1 LTLASAIANAHRT
14 GIPFPAVSA
23 IAPVDFEA
31 AEAVQAEVARLLGAE
46 IAGWKVGMAPG
57 GDRPVSAPLFQHLL
71 LEDGG
76 TYGAGQATFVAI
88 EVEIGFRILSDDGGF
103 DDGALQAFV
112 GIEVV
117 RSRFTEGPAAPYT
130 SFLADNIANGA
141 YVAGP
146 ARQHW
151 SDLELAQLRCRVW
164 RDEELVHDAVGG
176 HPQGHPLVPLKAH
189 WSRPPSLLGGFRKGQ
204 IITTGTL
211 CGVMRVDAPCRIRG
225 EVEGFG
231 RVSVDIRAGEP

>member
-1 LTLASAIANAHRT
+1 VTLASAIANAHRT
-14 GIPFPAVSA
+14 GIPFPAASET
-23 IAPVDFEA
+23 APADFEE

-46 IAGWKVGMAPG
+46 IAGWKVGFAPS
-57 GDRPVSAPLFQHLL
+57 GDRPASAPLFQHLL
-71 LEDGG
+71 VEDGCSYAVG
-76 TYGAGQATFVAI
+76 RATFVAI
-88 EVEIGFRILSDDGGF
+88 EVEVGFRILSDDGGF
-103 DDGALQAFV
+103 DDRALEAFA

-130 SFLADNIANGA
+130 SFMADNIANGA
-141 YVAGP
+141 YVRGP

-151 SDLELAQLRCRVW
+151 SELDLSQLRCRVW
-164 RDEELVHDAVGG
+164 RNDELVHDAVGG

-189 WSRPPSLLGGFRKGQ
+189 WPRPPTRLGGFRRGH
-204 IITTGTL
+204 IMTTGTL
-211 CGVMRVDAPCRIRG
+211 CGVMKVDAPCRIRG